1 MSDTDLAK
9 FGKIRSFLWPVHSHE
24 NRKLIPM
31 LLIAFL
37 TSFNYN
43 ILRTAKDALVVT
55 ARGSGAEAIPFIK
68 VWVLLP
74 MAFFLT
80 YLFAKMS
87 NKLNREQVFYSM
99 VSLFLGFFALFIL
112 VLYPAKDLLHPHQTA
127 DYLETIFP
135 AGLKGLIAIFRN
147 WTFTCYYVMSEL
159 WGNIV
164 LSMLFWGFANEV
176 TKVKEA
182 SRFYGLIGIALN
194 FAGIAA
200 GQISIAF
207 SSPVFN
213 LSLPFGHDAWEQTL
227 ILLVTTVIIS
237 GLITMGIFRWMMV
250 NDIFKLQAEHKKSPK
265 KKFKMSLRETF
276 SYLANSR
283 YLLNIA
289 LVVLTYNLVIN
300 LVEVLWKGELKL
312 LYPTPNDYNI
322 HMSYVSTAMGIVATF
337 LSLCVVGKSLEKFG
351 WGFTAAITPVVLLI
365 TSIGFFGLLMSKIY
379 AYEATYA
386 LLGMSPLYLVCIFG
400 SAHNAFCRGSKYS
413 VFDSTK
419 EIAFIPLSLESK
431 VKGKAAIDGVGSRL
445 GKSGGSLIHQSL
457 LMVFANSLTS
467 SAPYVAVIVIL
478 AIVVWIIAV
487 KNLGKE
493 FEKINESHSEP
504 IDTEEK
510 SSQSKAP
517 VITTLST

>member
-1 MSDTDLAK
+1 MSDSDSAQ

-87 NKLNREQVFYSM
+87 NRLNREQVFYSM

-112 VLYPAKDLLHPHQTA
+112 VLYPAREFLHPHQTS
-127 DYLETIFP
+127 DYLETILP
-135 AGLKGLIAIFRN
+135 AGLRGLIAIFRN

-159 WGNIV
+159 WGNII

-182 SRFYGLIGIALN
+182 SRFYGLIGIGLN

-200 GQISIAF
+200 GQISIVF
-207 SSPVFN
+207 SNPVFN
-213 LSLPFGHDAWEQTL
+213 PNLPFGHDAWEQTL

-237 GLITMGIFRWMMV
+237 GLATMAIFRWIMV
-250 NDIFKLQAEHKKSPK
+250 NDIFKEKTSCKKTPK
-265 KKFKMSLRETF
+265 KKFKMSLMETF

-312 LYPTPNDYNI
+312 MYPDPNDYNI

-337 LSLCVVGKSLEKFG
+337 LSLCVVGKSLSKFG
-351 WGFTAAITPVVLLI
+351 WGFTAAITPFILLI
-365 TSIGFFGLLMSKIY
+365 ASIGFFGFLLAKTY
-379 AYEATYA
+379 AYDATFA
-386 LLGMSPLYLVCIFG
+386 LLGISPLYVVCIFG

-431 VKGKAAIDGVGSRL
+431 IKGKAAIDGVGSRL
-445 GKSGGSLIHQSL
+445 GKSGGSIIHQSL

-478 AIVVWIIAV
+478 AIIVWLIAV
-487 KNLGKE
+487 KSLGKE
-493 FEKINESHSEP
+493 FEKLNEAHSEP
-504 IDTEEK
+504 IDTDEK
-510 SSQSKAP
+510 EAIAKTPATNP
-517 VITTLST
+517 AV